1 MKWITKLLNKNV
13 PYVADDGY
21 TYSATV
27 AEHLMLALV
36 IAALV
41 AIVALVPLFFVC
53 SK

>member
-1 MKWITKLLNKNV
+1 MKRITKLLNKNV

-27 AEHLMLALV
+27 AEHLMLFLCL
-36 IAALV
+36 AALV
-41 AIVALVPLFFVC
+41 AIVLVPIFFGC